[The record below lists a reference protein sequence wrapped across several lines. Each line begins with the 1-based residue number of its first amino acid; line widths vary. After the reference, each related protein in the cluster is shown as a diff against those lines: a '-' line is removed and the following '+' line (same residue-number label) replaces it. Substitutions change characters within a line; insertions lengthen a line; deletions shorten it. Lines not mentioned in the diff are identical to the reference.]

1 MKTYPAILAL
11 ILCTIPLPSSGQ
23 LGKITRKKL
32 NELFTTEVDFSR
44 MRLSLFRKF
53 PRTYLALEDFRMVGT
68 GAFEG
73 DTLIACKK
81 ATVTFS
87 LVSVIRRKHIK
98 IKSVH
103 LEQPRFHARVTQEGQ
118 ASWHILKPKTPPKE
132 NAAAEQEPPP
142 PPPPETRRKAKSRP
156 PLKVSAGRIEVCDA
170 DLTYR
175 DDARRIQTAAR
186 DADLLLVS
194 DGAGGD
200 SAAGWTVQLQV
211 AGLDIRTGDRYW
223 MRHARTGFDSKIT
236 SDVHRRKFSLAGSRL
251 QVNELEMH
259 LDGSAGR
266 QDSGLVADLAFDTGT
281 ADFRRLLSLFPAI
294 RLRTDFDSLQTAGQ
308 FRLDGFVKGAFGRG
322 RKPLAGLR
330 IRVDSAR
337 LGFPRLPEAIEHIGM
352 AMSLVY
358 DGVAPDSSRL
368 DIDRLHLEPGGRPFD
383 LSLHLKT
390 PQSDLQI
397 AGAMKGLV
405 RCDSLARVIPMGDT
419 QLTGFMECDLSL
431 EGRMSA
437 LEKEPFEHFHAQ
449 GMLELHDITLLN
461 SRFPEG
467 ADLPNL
473 SVNFTPRVVKMLQ
486 SMAAGMMKK

>member
-1 MKTYPAILAL
+1 MKTYPALLAL
-11 ILCTIPLPSSGQ
+11 ILCTFPLPSSGQ
-23 LGKITRKKL
+23 LGKITKKKL
-32 NELFTTEVDFSR
+32 NGLFTTEVDFSR

-81 ATVTFS
+81 ATATFS
-87 LVSVIRRKHIK
+87 LLSVVRRKHIK
-98 IKSVH
+98 IKSVR

-118 ASWHILKPKTPPKE
+118 ASWHILKRKAPPKE
-132 NAAAEQEPPP
+132 QTAPEPPP
-142 PPPPETRRKAKSRP
+142 PPESRPKAKAKARP
-156 PLKVSAGRIEVCDA
+156 PVKVSAGRIEVCDA
-170 DLTYR
+170 DITYS
-175 DDARRIQTAAR
+175 DDTRRMRTEAR

-194 DGAGGD
+194 DGAKGD
-200 SAAGWTVQLQV
+200 SAAGWTVQLHV
-211 AGLDIRTGDRYW
+211 AGLDIRTGDRYR
-223 MRHARTGFDSKIT
+223 MRQARIGFDSRIT
-236 SDVHRRKFSLAGSRL
+236 SDAHRRRFGLAGSRL
-251 QVNELEMH
+251 QVNELEMR
-259 LDGSAGR
+259 LDGSAGK
-266 QDSGLVADLAFDTGT
+266 QGNDLVADLAFDTGT

-294 RLRTDFDSLQTAGQ
+294 SLRTDFDSLQTAGH

-337 LGFPRLPEAIEHIGM
+337 LGFPRLPEAIEQIGI
-352 AMSLVY
+352 AMSVVY
-358 DGVAPDSSRL
+358 DGVNPDSSRL

-397 AGAMKGLV
+397 AGAMKGII
-405 RCDSLARVIPMGDT
+405 RCDSLARAIPMGDT

-486 SMAAGMMKK
+486 SMAVGMMKK